1 MTYVDHGLYT
11 AGLDVTRT
19 HFPLGI
25 RSDQFRSALVLVL
38 PSSAQDWPPAQARQ
52 VVSTSSKPFYRDP
65 ASPHA
70 LQEKGH
76 LGV

>member
-1 MTYVDHGLYT
+1 MGSNT

-19 HFPLGI
+19 HFPLGN
-25 RSDQFRSALVLVL
+25 RSDQFRSALFYL
-38 PSSAQDWPPAQARQ
+38 PSTQDCPPAQARR
-52 VVSTSSKPFYRDP
+52 VVSTTSKPFCTKL

-70 LQEKGH
+70 LQERGH